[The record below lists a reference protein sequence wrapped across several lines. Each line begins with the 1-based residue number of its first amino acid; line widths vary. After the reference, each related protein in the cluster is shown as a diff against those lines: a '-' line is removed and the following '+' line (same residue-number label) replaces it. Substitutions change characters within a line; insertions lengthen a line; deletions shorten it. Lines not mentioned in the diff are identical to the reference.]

1 MRSAFF
7 VVATITCM
15 GCGETETEKS
25 SYFEHDHEIVAH
37 WPADLGDTALKIRD
51 RVRISKMVKT
61 NRPTVAREI
70 IELVSWVS
78 EIAADTELTEEQWIP
93 LDQIS
98 QTLFQQ
104 LQNDEDP
111 LTPDRCQQLEDLC
124 VQIDA
129 AVKTLSIDEEI
140 EVTE

>member
-1 MRSAFF
+1 M
-7 VVATITCM
+7 
-15 GCGETETEKS
+15 
-25 SYFEHDHEIVAH
+25 
-37 WPADLGDTALKIRD
+37 PANPPTGR
-51 RVRISKMVKT
+51 T